1 MLPPRD
7 NQKNPLLNLIAMKA
21 TDHFKSVIQSYL
33 EQRAE
38 YDELFAVS
46 YRNPLKNLDDCITY
60 ILNTVKASGCA
71 GFSDEEIFGYAVHF
85 FDETDIEIGEPIN
98 CKVVVNHTLEITEEE
113 KQQAHRDAI
122 KRIEN
127 EAYAKMTQKKKPTKP
142 TETNTAPSLFDF

>member
-1 MLPPRD
+1 
-7 NQKNPLLNLIAMKA
+7 MKA
-21 TDHFKSVIQSYL
+21 TNHFKSVIQSYL

-46 YRNPLKNLDDCITY
+46 YRSPLKNLDDCITY

-127 EAYAKMTQKKKPTKP
+127 EAYAKVKQQKKPSKP
-142 TETNTAPSLFDF
+142 TETNTPTLFDF

>member
-1 MLPPRD
+1 
-7 NQKNPLLNLIAMKA
+7 MKA

-71 GFSDEEIFGYAVHF
+71 GFSDEEIFGYAVHY

-113 KQQAHRDAI
+113 KAQAHRDAI

-142 TETNTAPSLFDF
+142 IASTNTPSLFDF